1 MNSKYMY
8 NSTFL
13 LLFLQKLVI
22 MRNISV
28 SIQETSNPA
37 IMKFEANS
45 FLTQY
50 QSFEYNNIDEAKNS
64 PIAQQLF
71 YLPFVKK
78 LYISGNFIA
87 IERYDIITWPEV
99 QEEVREQIE
108 NYLIEGGVV
117 VNVDSE
123 TKKVPV
129 TIYAEST
136 PNPAVIKFVANK
148 NLVPAMAEFTSID
161 ETNSSPFAAELFHFP
176 FVKSVFIDKN
186 YVSITKYDVADWN
199 DITMELRE
207 FIRNY
212 IENGKPMM
220 IANAPEIKQNTE
232 KAKEEH
238 FETLDDISKEII
250 NILEEYV
257 KPAVASDGGNIQFE
271 SYDANTKSVKV
282 ILQGACSGC
291 PSSTFTLK
299 NGIENML
306 KEMMKGKVETVEAVN
321 G

>member
-148 NLVPAMAEFTSID
+148 NLVPAMVEFTSID

-271 SYDANTKSVKV
+271 SYDPNTKNVKV

-306 KEMMKGKVETVEAVN
+306 KEMLKGKVETVEAVN